1 MNADETGGLPAR
13 AGTALRVGAVS
24 LPCVVAEP
32 DEGAAITGV
41 PRLVWQ
47 VPITN
52 VVGHQL

>member
-1 MNADETGGLPAR
+1 MNADETGVLPAR

-52 VVGHQL
+52 VVRHQL